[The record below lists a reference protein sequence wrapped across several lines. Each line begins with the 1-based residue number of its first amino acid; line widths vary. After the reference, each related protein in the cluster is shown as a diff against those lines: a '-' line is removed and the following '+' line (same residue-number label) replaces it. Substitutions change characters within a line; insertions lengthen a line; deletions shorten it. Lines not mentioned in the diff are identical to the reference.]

1 MITDQKKVDDLIV
14 DPTDN
19 YHGRSYGDLVKEFI
33 QWLVQYDP
41 DNQTLR
47 DVVFLRG
54 IDFPTPAHTYSSYS
68 HRFVKIGKDALT
80 VNDGQAIFITL
91 ITSFADEV
99 HHHLETPEKRKDYVN
114 QLIEIGDDPPSKNQ
128 VSIDGFNPNI
138 DLSDHKIITDDF
150 RLRIPEPGE
159 GKTLGQL
166 LDVPLNQP
174 GDTWTVAGGYFILLE
189 PLPVGDHIIGFYG
202 NGDFGYKNQTLVE
215 LHVEPKITSIAK
227 PTMQRGEIQA
237 LQSIVDSKIG
247 TGEIS
252 NGQDFYKV
260 LQSLESAEESINKIK
275 ETVEKQINQF
285 ITLNKQQKEFID
297 RSQRRQKIKQL
308 VEYNKIKKNIKE
320 LGWKI
325 PEKELLEILDIEEE
339 SKHGLESEEESKHG
353 LESQ

>member
-1 MITDQKKVDDLIV
+1 
-14 DPTDN
+14 
-19 YHGRSYGDLVKEFI
+19 LVKEFI

-47 DVVFLRG
+47 DVVFARG
-54 IDFPTPAHTYSSYS
+54 IDFPTPSHTYSSYS
-68 HRFVKIGKDALT
+68 HRFVRIGKDALT

-114 QLIEIGDDPPSKNQ
+114 QLIQIGDDPPSKNQ

-138 DLSDHKIITDDF
+138 NLSDHKVLTDDF

-166 LDVPLNQP
+166 LDVPFNQP
-174 GDTWTVAGGYFILLE
+174 GDTWTVAGGYFILVK
-189 PLPVGDHIIGFYG
+189 PLPVGDHIIAFYG
-202 NGDFGYKNQTLVE
+202 NGDFGYKNQTLME
-215 LHVEPKITSIAK
+215 LHVEPKNTSIAK

-237 LQSIVDSKIG
+237 LQSIVDSKI
-247 TGEIS
+247 TAGEIS
-252 NGQDFYKV
+252 NVQDFYKV
-260 LQSLESAEESINKIK
+260 LQSLESAEDGIKKIK

-297 RSQRRQKIKQL
+297 RSQRRQRIKQL
-308 VEYNKIKKNIKE
+308 AEFSKIKRNIDE
-320 LGWKI
+320 LGLKI
-325 PEKELLEILDIEEE
+325 TEEELLEIFDMEKKN
-339 SKHGLESEEESKHG
+339 KHDV
-353 LESQ
+353 